1 MYKIRFILVSHKFEG
16 NEILLKTTIRTI
28 MPTSFKYGNLDKA
41 YQQVSTNK
49 GSSGVDGMEVEDL
62 RQWLGL
68 HLKELQES
76 SNFFVASALPR
87 GQVGML

>member
-1 MYKIRFILVSHKFEG
+1 
-16 NEILLKTTIRTI
+16 

-62 RQWLGL
+62 RQ
-68 HLKELQES
+68 
-76 SNFFVASALPR
+76 
-87 GQVGML
+87 